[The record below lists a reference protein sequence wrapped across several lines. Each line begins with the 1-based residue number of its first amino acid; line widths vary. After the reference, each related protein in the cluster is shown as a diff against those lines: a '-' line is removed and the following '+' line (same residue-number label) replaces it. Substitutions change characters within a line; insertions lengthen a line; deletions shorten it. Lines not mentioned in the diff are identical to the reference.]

1 LCGLFVIL
9 SFYYKPPMSRPYEL
23 DDIDRRILSL
33 LVQDAKLPYSEI
45 ARQLHVSGGTIHSR
59 MARLEELGIVRG
71 ATLDLDLSK
80 VGFGIQAFL
89 GIFLLKSSFCDSVIA
104 QLRDI
109 PEVISVHFTT
119 GSYNLFAR
127 LACRDTQHL
136 RNVLHDMVQQIEGV
150 ERTETLISLEEV
162 FSRTVQLAEVSA
174 SA

>member
-1 LCGLFVIL
+1 
-9 SFYYKPPMSRPYEL
+9 MSRPYEL

-33 LVQDAKLPYSEI
+33 LVQDATLAYSEI

-59 MARLEELGIVRG
+59 MTRLEELGVVRR
-71 ATLDLDLSK
+71 ATLDLDLAK

-89 GIFLLKSSFCDSVIA
+89 GIYLLKSSYCDAVIA

-109 PEVISVHFTT
+109 PAVISVHFTT

-136 RNVLHDMVQQIEGV
+136 RNVLHDRVQQIEGV

-162 FSRTVQLAEVSA
+162 FNRSVPLQEAPMPVAE
-174 SA
+174 

>member
-1 LCGLFVIL
+1 
-9 SFYYKPPMSRPYEL
+9 MSRPYEL
-23 DDIDRRILSL
+23 DDTDRRIISL

-59 MARLEELGIVRG
+59 MTRLEELGVVRG
-71 ATLDLDLSK
+71 ATLDLDLMK
-80 VGFGIQAFL
+80 VGYSIQAFL

-104 QLRDI
+104 QLRGI
-109 PEVISVHFTT
+109 PEVISLHFTT

-136 RNVLHDMVQQIEGV
+136 RNVLHDQVQQIEGV

-162 FSRTVQLAEVSA
+162 FSRSVRLDEVGQPIVG
-174 SA
+174 

>member
-1 LCGLFVIL
+1 
-9 SFYYKPPMSRPYEL
+9 MSRPYEL
-23 DDIDRRILSL
+23 DEIDRRILSL
-33 LVQDAKLPYSEI
+33 LVQDAKLPYSEV

-71 ATLDLDLSK
+71 ATLDLDLAK

-109 PEVISVHFTT
+109 PEVMSVHFTT

-136 RNVLHDMVQQIEGV
+136 RNVLHDRVQQVEGV

-162 FSRTVQLAEVSA
+162 FSRAVQLEEVA
-174 SA
+174 PPVAG

>member
-1 LCGLFVIL
+1 
-9 SFYYKPPMSRPYEL
+9 MSRSYEP

-45 ARQLHVSGGTIHSR
+45 ARQLNVSGGTIHSR
-59 MARLEELGIVRG
+59 MTRLEELGIVRG
-71 ATLDLDLSK
+71 ATLDLDLAK
-80 VGFGIQAFL
+80 VGFSIQAFL
-89 GIFLLKSSFCDSVIA
+89 GIFLLKSSFCDAVIA

-136 RNVLHDMVQQIEGV
+136 RNVLHDLVQQIEGV

-162 FSRTVQLAEVSA
+162 FSRTVQLTELPTPA

>member
-1 LCGLFVIL
+1 MT
-9 SFYYKPPMSRPYEL
+9 FYYQFQMSRPYEL
-23 DDIDRRILSL
+23 DDTDRRILSL

-45 ARQLHVSGGTIHSR
+45 ARQLGVSGGTIHSR

-71 ATLDLDLSK
+71 ATLDLDLTK
-80 VGFGIQAFL
+80 VGFSIQAFL
-89 GIFLLKSSFCDSVIA
+89 GIFLLKSSYCDSVIA
-104 QLRDI
+104 RLRDI

-136 RNVLHDMVQQIEGV
+136 RNVLHDLVQQIEGV

-162 FSRTVQLAEVSA
+162 FSRTVQLADMPVVA
-174 SA
+174 QP